1 MIGDSLCSLP
11 TRRTAERRSRYNR
24 AKVPRGSPTT
34 AELQQSIS
42 FFSSVGCADDEA
54 LTRLS
59 QTSFCFFGRF
69 TSSGGDPAPSLG
81 GRKKFSRTKISEL
94 AIFSGKSPFSCP
106 KFLMTFF

>member
-11 TRRTAERRSRYNR
+11 TRRTVERRSRYNR

-54 LTRLS
+54 LTRLF
-59 QTSFCFFGRF
+59 QTSFCFFFGRF
-69 TSSGGDPAPSLG
+69 TSSGGDLAPSLG
-81 GRKKFSRTKISEL
+81 GRKKFSRTKISKMT
-94 AIFSGKSPFSCP
+94 IFSGKNVHFHAQN
-106 KFLMTFF
+106 F